1 MKILLA
7 EDEKDLSRA
16 LKAILEHS
24 KYAVDAVYDGQT
36 AVEYASENAYDALI
50 LDIMMPKLDGVS
62 ALKQIR
68 ESGNYTPALFLTAKA
83 EIDDRIAGLDAG
95 ADDYLTKP
103 FAMGELLARIRS
115 MTRRAGTYMVKKLKI
130 GSVALDTAE
139 QELSCENSI
148 RLASKETKLMEY
160 FMTNVNKPLSTNE
173 IFNHVW
179 SDDSQADPKIVFMY
193 ISFLRSKIRAVNG
206 DIEISG
212 REDETYTL
220 RSVTDGDAG

>member
-1 MKILLA
+1 MRILLA

-16 LKAILEHS
+16 LTAILEHS
-24 KYAVDAVYDGQT
+24 KYAVDAVYDGQA
-36 AVEYASENAYDALI
+36 AVECAAENAYDAMI

-68 ESGNYTPALFLTAKA
+68 AAGNYTPALFLTAKA

-115 MTRRAGTYMVKKLKI
+115 MTRRAGTYTVKKLKI

-160 FMTNVNKPLSTNE
+160 FMTNFGKALSTDE
-173 IFNHVW
+173 IFSHVW
-179 SDDSQADPKIVFMY
+179 ADDPQADHKIVFMY

-212 REDETYTL
+212 NEGETYTL
-220 RSVTDGDAG
+220 RSVADGDVN